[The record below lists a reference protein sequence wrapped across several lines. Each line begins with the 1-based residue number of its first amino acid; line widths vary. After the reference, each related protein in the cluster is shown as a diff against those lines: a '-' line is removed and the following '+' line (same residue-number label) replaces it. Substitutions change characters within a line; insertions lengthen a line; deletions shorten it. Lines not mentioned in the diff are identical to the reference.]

1 MTTTFRQQLKGRFAV
16 LGLIVLIVLGALMA
30 RLWSMQV
37 LSGRSFAA
45 QAEENR
51 IRQVS
56 IDASRGRILDT
67 KGRPLVT
74 NRPVMAVTVAPSI
87 VTREESATLIARLST
102 VIDVPVAEI
111 HKRLASYKEERLKPR
126 VVRVD
131 VPMTTVSYLVEHA
144 PEFPDVAVE
153 AAAVREYPNGVLG
166 SHVLGYTGE
175 ISEEQL
181 KNEQLPDYRLGDIV
195 GKAGIEAEYDKV
207 LQGEK
212 GYRRFEVDSK
222 GRVRRIVA
230 EGEPR
235 AGKDVV
241 LTIDADVQKVAEKAL
256 ADAIAE
262 AHSQNYTNARAG
274 AAVVMDVKTGAIIAM
289 ASAPT
294 YDPTQFLG
302 GIKDE
307 DWTRLTDKDSEY
319 PLNNRAIMAAYA
331 PASTFKAVT
340 GTAGL
345 QYKVTGA
352 GTSFNCPGR
361 WEGMGKQWAKW
372 CWLHSGHGD
381 ISFTGGIEQSCD
393 TVFYEIGKT
402 FYDRDKEELQAF
414 SKSMGLG
421 AETGIDLPGEV
432 PGRVPDAAWKKAY
445 NKFYPEYQQW
455 LPGDTVNMAIG
466 QGDLLLTPLQLTS
479 VYAALGNGGKVMKP
493 HVLKAVLGA
502 DGQPTKEIVP
512 QVAYD
517 PGITPNNLAIMKR
530 ALVDVTTSGTGAS
543 VFAGFKVSVAGKTG
557 TAQVTKK
564 DDFAWFACYAPADQ
578 PRYAV
583 AVVIE
588 QGGHGG
594 SVAGPAARQILSKLF
609 NIPWRPIH
617 TVDVSR

>member
-1 MTTTFRQQLKGRFAV
+1 MTTFRQQLKGRFAV
-16 LGLIVLIVLGALMA
+16 LGLIVLVVLGGLLV

-37 LSGRSFAA
+37 LSGKTFAA
-45 QAEENR
+45 QAEDNR

-56 IDASRGRILDT
+56 IDSSRGRVLDT

-87 VTREESATLIARLST
+87 ISREDSATLIARLST

-111 HKRLASYKEERLKPR
+111 LKRLASYKEERLKPR

-131 VPMTTVSYLVEHA
+131 IPMSTVSYLVEHA
-144 PEFPDVAVE
+144 PEFPDVAVQ
-153 AAAVREYPNGVLG
+153 AAAVREYPFGVLG
-166 SHVLGYTGE
+166 AHVLGYTGE
-175 ISEEQL
+175 ISESQL

-195 GKAGIEAEYDKV
+195 GKAGVESEYDKV

-212 GYRRFEVDSK
+212 GYRRYEVDSK
-222 GRVRRIVA
+222 GRIRRIVA

-235 AGKDVV
+235 AGKDIV
-241 LTIDADVQKVAEKAL
+241 LTIDADVQRVAEKAL
-256 ADAIAE
+256 ADALAE
-262 AHSQNYTNARAG
+262 AHSQGYKNARAG
-274 AAVVMDVKTGAIIAM
+274 SAVVLDVKTGAVIAM
-289 ASAPT
+289 ASAPS
-294 YDPTQFLG
+294 YDPTKFLG
-302 GIKDE
+302 GISDDE
-307 DWTRLTDKDSEY
+307 WKALTAKDSEY
-319 PLNNRAIMAAYA
+319 PLNNRAIMAAYP

-352 GTSFNCPGR
+352 YTTYNCPGR

-372 CWLHSGHGD
+372 CWNHAGHGNVT
-381 ISFTGGIEQSCD
+381 FTQGIEKSCD

-402 FYDRDKEELQAF
+402 FYDRRNEELQAF
-414 SKSMGLG
+414 SRSMGLG
-421 AETGIDLPGEV
+421 AETGVDLPGEV

-466 QGDLLLTPLQLTS
+466 QGDLLVTPLQLTS
-479 VYAALGNGGKVMKP
+479 IYAALGNGGKVMKP
-493 HVLKAVLGA
+493 HVLKSVLGA
-502 DGQPTKEIVP
+502 DGQATKEIAPV
-512 QVAYD
+512 VAHD
-517 PGITPNNLAIMKR
+517 PGITANNLAIMKR

-543 VFAGFKVSVAGKTG
+543 VFRGFRIPVAGKTG
-557 TAQVTKK
+557 TAQVTNK

-609 NIPWRPIH
+609 NVPYRPVH

>member
-1 MTTTFRQQLKGRFAV
+1 MKTFRQQLKGRFAV
-16 LGLIVLIVLGALMA
+16 LGLIVLVALGGLLV

-37 LSGRSFAA
+37 LSGSSFAA

-87 VTREESATLIARLST
+87 VTREDSATLIARLST
-102 VIDVPVAEI
+102 VIDVPVPEI
-111 HKRLASYKEERLKPR
+111 LKLLASYREERLKPR

-131 VPMTTVSYLVEHA
+131 VPMNTVSYLVEHA

-153 AAAVREYPNGVLG
+153 AAAVREYPYGALG
-166 SHVLGYTGE
+166 AHVLGYTGE

-181 KNEQLPDYRLGDIV
+181 KNEELPDYRLGDIV
-195 GKAGIEAEYDKV
+195 GKAGVESEYNEV
-207 LQGEK
+207 LQGVK
-212 GYRRFEVDSK
+212 GYERFEVDSK
-222 GRVRRIVA
+222 GRIRRIVA

-235 AGKDVV
+235 AGKDVA

-262 AHSQNYTNARAG
+262 AHRQNYTKARAG
-274 AAVVMDVKTGAIIAM
+274 AAVVMDVKTGAILAM

-307 DWTRLTDKDSEY
+307 DWKRLTAKDSEY
-319 PLNNRAIMAAYA
+319 PLNNRAIMAAYP
-331 PASTFKAVT
+331 PASTFKVVT

-352 GTSFNCPGR
+352 WTTFTCTGR

-372 CWLHSGHGD
+372 CWNHAGHGTL
-381 ISFTGGIEQSCD
+381 SFTQGVEKSCD
-393 TVFYEIGKT
+393 TVFYEIGKD
-402 FYDRDKEELQAF
+402 FYDRKNEELQKFAR
-414 SKSMGLG
+414 SMGLG
-421 AETGIDLPGEV
+421 SDTGIDLPGEV

-466 QGDLLLTPLQLTS
+466 QGDLLVTPLQLTS
-479 VYAALGNGGKVMKP
+479 VYAALGNGGKVMRP
-493 HVLKAVLGA
+493 HVLKSVLGA
-502 DGQPTKEIVP
+502 DGRPTKE
-512 QVAYD
+512 VAPEVIHD

-530 ALVDVTTSGTGAS
+530 ALVDVTTSGTAAG
-543 VFAGFKVSVAGKTG
+543 VFSGFKVSVAGKTG

-564 DDFAWFACYAPADQ
+564 DDFAWFACYAPAAQ
-578 PRYAV
+578 PKYAV

-609 NIPWRPIH
+609 NVPWRPIH